1 MLYVNQERMKH
12 VSCLSSFNYISWQLN
27 NQQKKTRL
35 YQTLIV
41 DEEGLIQ
48 LRDRPF
54 IISNKIMGQ
63 ASLVAQKVKN
73 LPAMQETRVQPLI
86 DKDLLEK
93 EMAILSSI
101 LS

>member
-27 NQQKKTRL
+27 NRQKKTRL

-63 ASLVAQKVKN
+63 ASLVARAAEACLQCRRHTQGRR
-73 LPAMQETRVQPLI
+73 PAAVPEGVFR
-86 DKDLLEK
+86 
-93 EMAILSSI
+93 A
-101 LS
+101 